1 MNKKVIIVGAG
12 LAGAEAAFQ
21 LASHGFNVE
30 LFEMRPFNQ
39 TEAHKTSYFAELVCS
54 NSMKSTLLSTP
65 SGLLKEEMKLMNSL
79 IIKKA
84 FENAVPAGWS
94 LAVDRLNFSKS
105 VTYDLEK
112 HKNIHIVRRELS
124 SLDDLTYDYLIVATG
139 PLTSKKLSN
148 YLQAIYGENLYF
160 YDAIAP
166 IVSADSIDYRY
177 AFFQSRYD
185 KGEADYL
192 NCAISEEEFNN
203 FYNALISAETVKYR
217 EFENP
222 KYFED
227 CLPIEELARRG
238 KDTLLFGPFKPVG
251 LKFNGKRPH
260 AVLQLRKENALGSSY
275 NLVGCQTKMIYSE
288 QKKVFSLIPAL
299 KNAEFVRLG
308 SMHRNTYIN
317 SSNILGKNFTLKNNN
332 NIYFAG
338 QLTGVEGYLAAIA
351 SGLIAAYDI
360 IFKENNMS
368 FNIPM
373 GTALYAISNYHLTY
387 SKKNYVPSNFHF
399 DMLPP
404 LDIYER
410 DKKKRKILY
419 SERALE
425 NLRSFIANVTTII

>member
-1 MNKKVIIVGAG
+1 MGAG
-12 LAGAEAAFQ
+12 LAGSEAAYQ

-30 LFEMRPFNQ
+30 LIEMRPFNQ
-39 TEAHKTSYFAELVCS
+39 TEAHKTADFAELVCS
-54 NSMKSTLLSTP
+54 NSFKSTLLTTS
-65 SGLLKEEMKLMNSL
+65 SGLLKEEMKLLNSF

-84 FENAVPAGWS
+84 CENAVPAGQA
-94 LAVDRLNFSKS
+94 LAVDRTNFSKS
-105 VTYDLEK
+105 ITQELEK
-112 HKNIHIVRRELS
+112 FNNISIIKKEVSTLDELI
-124 SLDDLTYDYLIVATG
+124 YDYLILATG
-139 PLTSKKLSN
+139 PLTSKNLSN
-148 YLQAIYGENLYF
+148 YLLATYGDNLYF

-177 AFFQSRYD
+177 SFFESRYN
-185 KGEADYL
+185 KGDADYL
-192 NCAISEEEFNN
+192 NCVINKEDFDN

-238 KDTLLFGPFKPVG
+238 KETLLFGPFKPVG
-251 LKFNGKRPH
+251 LKFNGKRPY
-260 AVLQLRKENALGSSY
+260 AVLQLRKENTLGSSY
-275 NLVGCQTKMIYSE
+275 NLVGCQTKMTYSE

-299 KNAEFVRLG
+299 KNAEYLRLG

-317 SSNILGKNFTLKNNN
+317 SPQILTKNFSVKNNS

-338 QLTGVEGYLAAIA
+338 QLTGVEGYLASIA

-368 FNIPM
+368 FNIPV
-373 GTALYAISNYHLTY
+373 GTALYAISNYYLTY
-387 SKKNYVPSNFHF
+387 TKRNYVPSNFHF

-419 SERALE
+419 SERALKI
-425 NLRSFIANVTTII
+425 LRSFIANVTTII